1 MSIKNNSLN
10 IIDNAV
16 DSRPF
21 ILEMLELRGYDT
33 SNDRDKSSD
42 ELKML
47 ISKGL
52 LDMELT
58 NPNNQKRVFVKYLI
72 LNKIKNITLTKEI
85 NELIFNHF
93 NDLNNTDFEIIIIIK
108 DKKTDSLQG
117 VIDHFISHKYNIQ
130 VFWIKNLLYNVLEHV
145 LVPEHRIITPDEY
158 SLVKKKYNIQKNGL
172 PIISRNDPI
181 AQYMG
186 MLPDNVCEITRKSET
201 SGKYLSYR
209 LCV

>member
-33 SNDRDKSSD
+33 SKYKDNTND

-58 NPNNQKRVFVKYLI
+58 NPSNQKKVFVKYLI

-93 NDLNNTDFEIIIIIK
+93 NNINNSEYEIIIVIK
-108 DKKTDSLQG
+108 DKKTDSLQH
-117 VIDHFISHKYNIQ
+117 VIDSFISHKYNIQ
-130 VFWIKNLLYNVLEHV
+130 VFWIKNLLYNVLKHD
-145 LVPEHRIITPDEY
+145 LVPHHRILTPEEY
-158 SLVKKKYNIQKNGL
+158 SVVKKKYNIQKNGL
-172 PIISRNDPI
+172 PIISRNDPV

-186 MLPDNVCEITRKSET
+186 ILPGNVCEITRKSET